1 MTKNGSPQSLP
12 APNVAVRTSGQTE
25 DFTPEQIRGMVCNPI
40 YAGMGPYPQLIPD
53 EKWIA
58 AASQV
63 IKKEGAEQFLV
74 NLLYVLRETLAD
86 DAM

>member
-12 APNVAVRTSGQTE
+12 APNVTVRTSGETE
-25 DFTPEQIRGMVCNPI
+25 DFTPAQIRGMVCNPI

-53 EKWIA
+53 EKWVA
-58 AASQV
+58 AAAQM
-63 IKKEGAEQFLV
+63 IRKEGAEQFLV

-86 DAM
+86 DAV